1 MSIKVMAHVW
11 ERYPGGGSSLL
22 VMLALADW
30 SDDDGRCWPSVGALS
45 RKCRL
50 SRSQTQRTIHGLIH
64 AGYVAVEG
72 NATGGAPGTTRRYRI
87 DLDTLTGR
95 MDATPTGSVDATGS
109 TGATGRMDARDGSH
123 PCDGTGSV
131 DATQYTIDTSVHVT
145 TNTRA
150 DQPAKKSVSKK
161 PKFDPRAHL
170 LGLGVAPQ
178 IVADFTELRRGKR
191 APITPTVI
199 KSLQSESE
207 KAGIT
212 LADALTTCCLRGW
225 SGFRAD
231 WLRDTPRA
239 KRTPTPENFDRVDY
253 GAGGLI

>member
-1 MSIKVMAHVW
+1 M
-11 ERYPGGGSSLL
+11 
-22 VMLALADW
+22 
-30 SDDDGRCWPSVGALS
+30 
-45 RKCRL
+45 
-50 SRSQTQRTIHGLIH
+50 
-64 AGYVAVEG
+64 
-72 NATGGAPGTTRRYRI
+72 
-87 DLDTLTGR
+87 
-95 MDATPTGSVDATGS
+95 
-109 TGATGRMDARDGSH
+109 
-123 PCDGTGSV
+123 
-131 DATQYTIDTSVHVT
+131 DATQYTIDTSVHVN
-145 TNTRA
+145 NTRA
-150 DQPAKKSVSKK
+150 ERPAKKSGRPK

-170 LGLGVAPQ
+170 LGLGVDSQ

-212 LADALTTCCLRGW
+212 LADVLTTCCLRGW

-231 WLRDTPRA
+231 WLRDNPRPA